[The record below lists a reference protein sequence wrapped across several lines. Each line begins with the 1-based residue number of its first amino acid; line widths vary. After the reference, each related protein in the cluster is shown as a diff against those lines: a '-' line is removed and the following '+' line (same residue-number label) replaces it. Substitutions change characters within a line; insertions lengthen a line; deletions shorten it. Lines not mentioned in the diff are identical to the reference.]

1 MGECFTIENSRGNPP
16 EQKVLFRYNGRN
28 VGELEMR
35 NDSPQHYREV
45 RFNINKIPVMELLLD
60 NILERRNYNETILE
74 RRNYNET
81 ILVYGSAIKTFGNW

>member
-1 MGECFTIENSRGNPP
+1 
-16 EQKVLFRYNGRN
+16 
-28 VGELEMR
+28 MR

-60 NILERRNYNETILE
+60 NIQE